1 MFKSVCVMVIMIMCL
16 VLAVP
21 SVFAGSDQD
30 TQAQIEALQAQIKQ
44 MQDQYQSQLSS
55 VQAQLDTV
63 KEQLLAQQGQANEK
77 DLKITKLEEKV
88 RPWFDK
94 GFTSGEGFKL
104 RDAMGLEDESKLNIG
119 GEITWRY
126 RQNEHTVASS
136 PGFQFYEIE
145 LFIDAA
151 LHDNVS
157 TYVEYD
163 LIHENHAEV
172 EDAWIDFHTKE
183 GLLAFAGGTGLKV
196 GNFHYPF
203 GWDNDDE
210 EGYVYGG
217 RTSVNTALIRSQM
230 IDNWR
235 LRERQVGL
243 AGSYNF
249 DPSRDLNLSTT
260 LGLFNGTGDA
270 NSYSGTD
277 RDQAKDYVARLE
289 AKYKDAVFGTSYLFA
304 PYTRHVTAGAN
315 DTAHLR
321 DIRRYGVHFKYPDVT
336 FPSQDVSLGGK
347 PWLLWGEF
355 IWGDNIDAR
364 TDIAA
369 ARLTQHMHGGYI
381 ELDAALKPDKL
392 LGFLRYDYYEPN
404 TKVSRDYSFGITPGI
419 RFNVFNSTSVVL
431 EYEHY
436 DGGKN
441 APKSITDEDRLAM
454 QVTTQF

>member
-1 MFKSVCVMVIMIMCL
+1 MFKSVCAMMIMCL
-16 VLAVP
+16 ALAVP

-30 TQAQIEALQAQIKQ
+30 TQDKIKALQNQIESIQAQHQSQIEALQ
-44 MQDQYQSQLSS
+44 SQLNTLKNQVT
-55 VQAQLDTV
+55 VQ
-63 KEQLLAQQGQANEK
+63 QQEFQQK
-77 DLKITKLEEKV
+77 DAKIASLEEKV
-88 RPWFDK
+88 KPWFDK
-94 GFTSGEGFKL
+94 GFSSSEGFKL

-126 RQNEHTVASS
+126 RQNEHTVASN
-136 PGFQFYEIE
+136 PGFQFYETE

-163 LIHENHAEV
+163 LIHENHAQV

-183 GLLAFAGGTGLKV
+183 GPLAFGGGTGVKV

-217 RTSVNTALIRSQM
+217 RTSSNVPLIRGER
-230 IDNWR
+230 IDGWR

-249 DPSRDLNLSTT
+249 DLSRDLNLSATA
-260 LGLFNGTGDA
+260 GLFNGTGDA
-270 NSYSGTD
+270 NHYSGSD
-277 RDQAKDYVARLE
+277 KDQAKDYVARLE

-304 PYTRHVTAGAN
+304 PFTRHVTANAN
-315 DTAHLR
+315 NTAHLR

-336 FPSQDVSLGGK
+336 FPSQDISLGGK
-347 PWLLWGEF
+347 PCLIWGEF
-355 IWGDNIDAR
+355 LWGDNNDAY

-369 ARLTQHMHGGYI
+369 ASLTQHMYGGYI
-381 ELDAALKPDKL
+381 ELDVALKPDKL

-404 TKVSRDYSFGITPGI
+404 TKVSRDYSYGITPGV
-419 RFNVFNSTSVVL
+419 RFNIFNSTAIVL
-431 EYEHY
+431 EYELY
-436 DGGKN
+436 GGGDN
-441 APKSITDEDRLAM
+441 APKSITDGDRAAI
-454 QVTTQF
+454 QVSTQF